1 MAAWDSFR
9 RLFHPRRILWQNR
22 SGFYCMGL
30 EQFCPISVVACLDD
44 SREYDLIER
53 RTGIRFCCLERHTGR
68 RTRPDESAIEEILP
82 RLGRQI
88 GRLLEEPGRD
98 HWAIVCPLPC
108 QTLSAFA
115 ASSGYESACHPSELG
130 NWLSHKANFFSGLEG
145 LDLPRMRGRWTRL
158 SETRYAELCSE
169 LGSGFVAQLAVG
181 SSGSGTVFIRSETDY
196 ALAGAR
202 LADAPVWVAPDLGN
216 LSLNINAIAMA
227 ASVVAGYPSVQLA
240 GLEMLSSAPGMYC
253 GNDYSAAAGL
263 PPSALEEVS
272 RQTERIG
279 QWLVSLGYRGLFGLD
294 FVFDPATWKAF
305 AVDLNPRWQ
314 GSTALLTQAEWR
326 AGRLPLAAA
335 ELAYRLGVLEEAE
348 IRKRQEA
355 FFQPVRAAQMSL
367 RWHRP
372 GWWKVTGELEPGVYS
387 VQPQVRYLRPGASLN
402 DCGAPEEILVTG
414 GAPRRGVWIGP
425 GAHLLRVYSEQPVMD
440 LDRMTPLAWSQ
451 SAARELYRRLALE
464 PVE

>member
-1 MAAWDSFR
+1 
-9 RLFHPRRILWQNR
+9 
-22 SGFYCMGL
+22 
-30 EQFCPISVVACLDD
+30 
-44 SREYDLIER
+44 
-53 RTGIRFCCLERHTGR
+53 
-68 RTRPDESAIEEILP
+68 
-82 RLGRQI
+82 
-88 GRLLEEPGRD
+88 
-98 HWAIVCPLPC
+98 
-108 QTLSAFA
+108 
-115 ASSGYESACHPSELG
+115 
-130 NWLSHKANFFSGLEG
+130 
-145 LDLPRMRGRWTRL
+145 MRGRWTRL
-158 SETRYAELCSE
+158 SETRYAEFSSE

-181 SSGSGTVFIRSETDY
+181 SSGSGTLFIRSETDY
-196 ALAGAR
+196 ALA
-202 LADAPVWVAPDLGN
+202 
-216 LSLNINAIAMA
+216 
-227 ASVVAGYPSVQLA
+227 
-240 GLEMLSSAPGMYC
+240 
-253 GNDYSAAAGL
+253 
-263 PPSALEEVS
+263 SALEEVR

-387 VQPQVRYLRPGASLN
+387 VRPQVRYLRPGASLY

-464 PVE
+464 PVEQETG